1 MSTVKRLDELAL
13 LTLTCANILSF
24 FRRTKIREALRTTKL
39 LECQDCR
46 VRFMKLEHLRLGH
59 ENISKLDPK
68 EYPIDE
74 IREKVRHCNL
84 FKNYEFFVKNVEAP
98 KDESPFE
105 VVTVESVA
113 STELESIEPT
123 QNSTEPTQD
132 SDDEPILTKI
142 QKSSPAKQDEKLA
155 QSSLNITPESE
166 TSPSKPVPECIEG
179 DQKVAETPVSSEN
192 LKEIDEKV
200 TENSSESNEQEKS
213 EKVVNANNDKVPE
226 NLEKPEKNVE
236 NLSEKNT
243 RESEISVSKNDQKE
257 PQITNKTYEKTAEE
271 KSLELIAGFSAISAI
286 ETGSGPVPVS
296 LEEVQM
302 APPVIAPASEI
313 NRDSDNEEIEPPSLS

>member
-1 MSTVKRLDELAL
+1 
-13 LTLTCANILSF
+13 
-24 FRRTKIREALRTTKL
+24 
-39 LECQDCR
+39 
-46 VRFMKLEHLRLGH
+46 MKLEHLRLGH

-166 TSPSKPVPECIEG
+166 SSPSKPVSECIEG
-179 DQKVAETPVSSEN
+179 DQKVAETPISAEKS
-192 LKEIDEKV
+192 KKIDEKV
-200 TENSSESNEQEKS
+200 TENSSESNERKKS
-213 EKVVNANNDKVPE
+213 EKVFNRNTDKVPE
-226 NLEKPEKNVE
+226 NLEKPEENIEKPEENIE

-243 RESEISVSKNDQKE
+243 KESEISVSKNDQKE

-271 KSLELIAGFSAISAI
+271 KSLELITGFSAISAI

-313 NRDSDNEEIEPPSLS
+313 NRDSENEEIEPPSFS

>member
-1 MSTVKRLDELAL
+1 
-13 LTLTCANILSF
+13 
-24 FRRTKIREALRTTKL
+24 
-39 LECQDCR
+39 
-46 VRFMKLEHLRLGH
+46 MKLEHLRLGH

-68 EYPIDE
+68 EYPIEE

-142 QKSSPAKQDEKLA
+142 QKSSPGKADEKLA

-166 TSPSKPVPECIEG
+166 TSPSKPVSESIDSEE
-179 DQKVAETPVSSEN
+179 KVAETPVSSEN
-192 LKEIDEKV
+192 LKKIDEKA
-200 TENSSESNEQEKS
+200 TENSSESSEEEKS
-213 EKVVNANNDKVPE
+213 EIVVNENSEKVPE
-226 NLEKPEKNVE
+226 NTK
-236 NLSEKNT
+236 
-243 RESEISVSKNDQKE
+243 ESEISVSKNDQKE
-257 PQITNKTYEKTAEE
+257 PQITNKTSEKTTEE
-271 KSLELIAGFSAISAI
+271 KSLELITGFSAISAF
-286 ETGSGPVPVS
+286 ENESGPVPVS

-313 NRDSDNEEIEPPSLS
+313 NRDSENEEIEPPSFSQGLKLKKFTLSKLFFPTFDFFVIFSTRFSVLFLMKNRKQTNQLLKRPSKIWIKV

>member
-1 MSTVKRLDELAL
+1 MSNVKRLDELAL

-68 EYPIDE
+68 EYPIDK

-166 TSPSKPVPECIEG
+166 TSPSKPVSECIEG

-213 EKVVNANNDKVPE
+213 EKVFNENTDKVPE
-226 NLEKPEKNVE
+226 NLEK
-236 NLSEKNT
+236 L
-243 RESEISVSKNDQKE
+243 EIFVSNNDQKE
-257 PQITNKTYEKTAEE
+257 PQITNKTSEKTAEE
-271 KSLELIAGFSAISAI
+271 KSLELITGFSAISAI

-313 NRDSDNEEIEPPSLS
+313 NRDSDNEEIEPPSFS